1 MEIRINREIFLQGLH
16 RVQSIVERKTTTP
29 ILANFLL
36 EARAGSAGDSESTV
50 TYVATDLELTCK
62 GVIPA
67 EVVHEGVITLPA
79 RQTFDIVRELPGG
92 VMIELRVVEQ
102 NRVELRAG
110 RAFFR
115 IPGLPGEDFPPFP
128 PFEGAEPFALPAET
142 LREMIAKTAFCTSQD
157 ETRFALRGAL
167 FALKAGEA
175 QMVATDGHRLASIRR
190 ECAGVGPSVK
200 QVIVPR
206 KALEE
211 LRKSLEDSSEDE
223 HDEVMLSLLDQ
234 HLLVRRGNLWLSTR
248 LIDGQFPA
256 YERVIPK
263 GHPKHVILAKETFMS
278 SLRRVSLL
286 APEKSRAVRLTLAPG
301 VVTVLSDSPELG
313 EARDELEAEYQD
325 EGVTVGFNARYLMDV
340 LNAVDDTQVV
350 LEVKDPVS
358 SALIRPV
365 GDGDNLFVIMPLRL

>member
-1 MEIRINREIFLQGLH
+1 MEIRIGREAFLQGLH

-36 EARAGSAGDSESTV
+36 EARAGGAADVESAV

-67 EVVHEGVITLPA
+67 EVVHDGVITLPA
-79 RQTFDIVRELPGG
+79 RQTFDIVRELPAGA
-92 VMIELRVVEQ
+92 MIELRVGEQ
-102 NRVELRAG
+102 NRVEIRAG

-115 IPGLPGEDFPPFP
+115 VPGLPGEDFPPFP

-167 FALKAGEA
+167 FALKDGEA

-190 ECAGVGPSVK
+190 ECGGVGSTVK

-211 LRKSLEDSSEDE
+211 IRKSLEDSEDE
-223 HDEVMLSLLDQ
+223 HDEVALSLLDQ
-234 HLLVRRGNLWLSTR
+234 HLLLRKGNLWLSTR

-263 GHPKHVILAKETFMS
+263 GHPKHVILSKQAFMS
-278 SLRRVSLL
+278 SLRRVSLF

-301 VVTVLSDSPELG
+301 MVTVLGDSPELG

-340 LNAVDDTQVV
+340 LNAVDDSQVV

-358 SALIRPV
+358 SALIRPMA
-365 GDGDNLFVIMPLRL
+365 DADNLFVIMPLRL

>member
-1 MEIRINREIFLQGLH
+1 MEIRISREEFLQGLQ
-16 RVQSIVERKTTTP
+16 RIQSVVERKTTTP

-36 EARAGSAGDSESTV
+36 DARGNQL

-62 GVIPA
+62 GMMATETIR
-67 EVVHEGVITLPA
+67 EGITTLPA

-92 VMIELRVVEQ
+92 AMLDLRINEQHWAELT
-102 NRVELRAG
+102 AG
-110 RAFFR
+110 RSYFR

-128 PFEGAEPFALPAET
+128 PFEGAEHLSLPGST

-167 FALKAGEA
+167 FAFKEGQLS
-175 QMVATDGHRLASIRR
+175 MVATDGHRLAAIQR
-190 ECAGVGPSVK
+190 ECKHADTITK

-211 LRKSLEDSSEDE
+211 IRKSLEDGDDED
-223 HDEVMLSLLDQ
+223 DEVTVSLLDQ

-263 GHPKHVILAKETFMS
+263 GHPQHITLQRDAFLS
-278 SLRRVSLL
+278 SLRRVALF
-286 APEKSRAVRLTLAPG
+286 APDKSRAVRLKLGPGTL
-301 VVTVLSDSPELG
+301 TILSESPELG
-313 EARDELEAEYQD
+313 EARDEIEAEY
-325 EGVTVGFNARYLMDV
+325 EGESVTVGFNARYLMDV
-340 LNAVDDTQVV
+340 LNVVDADQVI
-350 LEVKDPVS
+350 LEVKDAVS
-358 SALIRPV
+358 SSLMRPV
-365 GDGDNLFVIMPLRL
+365 ADPDSLYVIMPLRL